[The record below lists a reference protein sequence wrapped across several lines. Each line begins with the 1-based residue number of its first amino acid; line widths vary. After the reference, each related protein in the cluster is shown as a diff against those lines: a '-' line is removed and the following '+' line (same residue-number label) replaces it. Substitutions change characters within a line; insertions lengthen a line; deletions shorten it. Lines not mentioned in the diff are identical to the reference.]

1 MKKMASL
8 IALSL
13 AFVLIVLPVACF
25 VNHSP
30 DNPAL
35 TNPTL
40 RSDGNPFPPLPPNPP
55 ATLIADGNPFPPL
68 PPPPQPPMSFGALAN
83 SFSTPSD
90 QLGNGPLGA

>member
-40 RSDGNPFPPLPPNPP
+40 RPV
-55 ATLIADGNPFPPL
+55 
-68 PPPPQPPMSFGALAN
+68 
-83 SFSTPSD
+83 
-90 QLGNGPLGA
+90 

>member
-1 MKKMASL
+1 MKKTASL

-13 AFVLIVLPVACF
+13 AVVLIVLPVTCF
-25 VNHSP
+25 VNQSL

-55 ATLIADGNPFPPL
+55 AALVADGNPYPPL
-68 PPPPQPPMSFGALAN
+68 PPPPGLRSSFGADGNQLS
-83 SFSTPSD
+83 SFAGA
-90 QLGNGPLGA
+90 LGNASLS